1 MKNLKK
7 IFAGFTALSIA
18 SSFAAC
24 SSEGDPAET
33 TTAEITTTPAVTVEI
48 KSETLSSEAQEQI
61 GNAADQL
68 TGELENKT
76 IKWFSFYDPFHATT
90 SGNTKALSLE
100 LFETKYG
107 GEIEYIQTTWENRF
121 NDLSTKIIG
130 GDGVDFIAGGDLDSF
145 PRGVPNGQYQS
156 FDQYMDW
163 SNPLWAEQQALN
175 DQFRIG
181 NNHYL
186 ICTQSTAYYGVM
198 YNRSTIEANGFDDH
212 AELFEK
218 GEWNWDTFKSML
230 TDFCDPDNAQY
241 GLDGWFN
248 EKPLMM
254 SAGVPSVSLKD
265 GKLTTNLKDPNLER
279 AMNFMYD
286 LNTSG
291 LKYDMNLFGWTEHP
305 ENIGTGNELFYI
317 GGLYTLESDPEIW
330 TKTFGEQENVMFVP
344 VPKDPNADKHYVA
357 AGLEAY
363 LLCKGAQNPDGVMR
377 FMECV
382 LVANADPQT
391 QELAIEKR
399 KNDFG
404 WSDEMI
410 EMYNKSVQLAREN
423 PVYDLCVGGPQD
435 LADIVDSAEYGIR
448 AAFAGTEWATVRDEV
463 SDVAEIY
470 INEFNEQVAAMG

>member
-163 SNPLWAEQQALN
+163 SNPLWA
-175 DQFRIG
+175 
-181 NNHYL
+181 
-186 ICTQSTAYYGVM
+186 
-198 YNRSTIEANGFDDH
+198 
-212 AELFEK
+212 
-218 GEWNWDTFKSML
+218 
-230 TDFCDPDNAQY
+230 
-241 GLDGWFN
+241 
-248 EKPLMM
+248 
-254 SAGVPSVSLKD
+254 
-265 GKLTTNLKDPNLER
+265 
-279 AMNFMYD
+279 
-286 LNTSG
+286 
-291 LKYDMNLFGWTEHP
+291 
-305 ENIGTGNELFYI
+305 
-317 GGLYTLESDPEIW
+317 
-330 TKTFGEQENVMFVP
+330 
-344 VPKDPNADKHYVA
+344 
-357 AGLEAY
+357 
-363 LLCKGAQNPDGVMR
+363 
-377 FMECV
+377 
-382 LVANADPQT
+382 
-391 QELAIEKR
+391 
-399 KNDFG
+399 
-404 WSDEMI
+404 
-410 EMYNKSVQLAREN
+410 
-423 PVYDLCVGGPQD
+423 
-435 LADIVDSAEYGIR
+435 
-448 AAFAGTEWATVRDEV
+448 
-463 SDVAEIY
+463 
-470 INEFNEQVAAMG
+470 